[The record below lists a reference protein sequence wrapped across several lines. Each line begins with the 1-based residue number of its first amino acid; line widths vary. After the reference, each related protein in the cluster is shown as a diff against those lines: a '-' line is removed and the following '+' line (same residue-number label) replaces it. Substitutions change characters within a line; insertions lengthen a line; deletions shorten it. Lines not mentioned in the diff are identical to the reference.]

1 MTINFP
7 KIISIFSG
15 YFLALTI
22 WTISSTL
29 TYALG
34 TPAKSAL
41 VFDHETSE
49 MILEKNPDI
58 PIPPASMSKLMT
70 LNMLFEA
77 LRQGQITLEDE
88 FLVSRKASKKGGS
101 KMFLREGEK
110 VTIKDLIL
118 GIIVLSGND
127 ACIVA
132 AEGLAGTE
140 EEFSKRMTRR
150 GKQLGLK
157 NSTFK
162 NSTGWPDPDHKMSAR
177 DLITLAIRIQT
188 EFPEYYKYF
197 AIKEFTWD
205 NITQKNRNPLL
216 NSDIK
221 ADGLKTGYTKEAGYG
236 FVGAVEE
243 NGRRVTF
250 ILTGLSSVKQRFK
263 EADKMAKWAL
273 RDFNIFTLANAGD
286 VFINLPVWIGSENS
300 VNLEVSEP
308 IKVLAPAYSQ
318 SRFNAMI
325 VTKSPLSAP
334 IKKGEVLG
342 ELIIDVPRSDDINQF
357 KKVSFP
363 LVASQ
368 EIASGGIISR
378 SKAALTKIYSF
389 LFGMD
394 N

>member
-1 MTINFP
+1 MTINFQ
-7 KIISIFSG
+7 KIISIFTG
-15 YFLALTI
+15 CFLALAI
-22 WTISSTL
+22 WAISSTL
-29 TYALG
+29 ASALG

-49 MILEKNPDI
+49 MILEKNPDM

-70 LNMLFEA
+70 LNMIFEA

-110 VTIKDLIL
+110 VTIKELIL

-177 DLITLAIRIQT
+177 DLVTLAIRIQT

-197 AIKEFTWD
+197 AIEEFTWD
-205 NITQKNRNPLL
+205 NITQRNRNPLL

-250 ILTGLSSVKQRFK
+250 ILTGLTSVRERFR

-273 RDFNIFTLANAGD
+273 RDFNIFTLAKAGD

-300 VNLEVSEP
+300 VDLEVPKP

-318 SRFNAMI
+318 SKFNAVI
-325 VTKSPLSAP
+325 VTKAPLSAP

-368 EIASGGIISR
+368 EIERGGIIPR

-389 LFGMD
+389 FFGMD
-394 N
+394 K